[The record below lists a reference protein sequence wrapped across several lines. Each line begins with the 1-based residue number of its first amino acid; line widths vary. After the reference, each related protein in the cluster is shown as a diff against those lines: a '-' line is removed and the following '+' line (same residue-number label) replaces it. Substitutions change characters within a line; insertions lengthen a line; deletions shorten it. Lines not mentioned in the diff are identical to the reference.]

1 MQKPLTMRRLRSVVG
16 LVAVTAI
23 VGVLGYVYLRQ
34 GDPPTAIEADGT
46 RIRTGQVDT
55 PGGAPLV
62 GKIAPDFVLAGYD
75 GRAVRLSD
83 YRGKTVLLKFWA
95 SWCTSCAK
103 EMPLMQ
109 RLAVEHPDDLVV
121 LAVNQAEGSGT
132 AQAWSNERALTALV
146 FALDS
151 DKSVS
156 DAYKLPAGLP
166 HSFFIDEHGYVRA
179 VVHGELTYG
188 AMQQHLEETKS
199 PRLAG

>member
-1 MQKPLTMRRLRSVVG
+1 MQKPETIRRLRSIVG
-16 LVAVTAI
+16 LVAVVAI
-23 VGVLGYVYLRQ
+23 VGVLGYVSLRK
-34 GDPPTAIEADGT
+34 GDSSTALEADGK
-46 RIRTGQVDT
+46 RIQTGRVDT
-55 PGGAPLV
+55 PGAAPLV

-83 YRGKTVLLKFWA
+83 YRGKTVLLNFWA
-95 SWCTSCAK
+95 SWCTTCAK

-109 RLAVEHPDDLVV
+109 RLAVEHRDDLVV

-132 AQAWSNERALTALV
+132 AKAWSNERALTALV

-166 HSFFIDEHGYVRA
+166 HSFFIDQDGYVRA
-179 VVHGELTYG
+179 VVHGELTFDE
-188 AMQQHLEETKS
+188 MQQRLEETGTPK
-199 PRLAG
+199 PAG